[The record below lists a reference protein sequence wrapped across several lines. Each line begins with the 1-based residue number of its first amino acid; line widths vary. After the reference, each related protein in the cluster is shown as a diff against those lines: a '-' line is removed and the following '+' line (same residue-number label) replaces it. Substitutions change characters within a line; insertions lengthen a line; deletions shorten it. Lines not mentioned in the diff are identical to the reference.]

1 MSGKGKVNRYI
12 IQQSFSDDDEEDD
25 SSDNVHESDNEE
37 VVVEEVTAKEEEEEP
52 RKRKISMKRFTE
64 YCNRLKRFVDEM
76 NQAVD
81 EDVVLRQFVD
91 EVPPPRSS
99 SSSSASSSSKKRKR
113 LVAKTG
119 YRFFCDSK
127 AEEVAGKSFKDRN
140 QYLSEQWKAEVDKSK
155 WHAMVEEEK
164 QRLAENPDY
173 TAPKKKTLGLRA
185 MFNREEY
192 KRLKELPQYRDASEK
207 DIQEQVKKNSKDP
220 EILEAFRNR
229 LLV

>member
-1 MSGKGKVNRYI
+1 MSGKGNRYI

-25 SSDNVHESDNEE
+25 SSDNVHESDNEDV

-99 SSSSASSSSKKRKR
+99 SSSSASSSKKRKR

-140 QYLSEQWKAEVDKSK
+140 QYLSERWKAEVDKSK

-192 KRLKELPQYRDASEK
+192 KRLKELPEYRDASEK

-220 EILEAFRNR
+220 EILEAFRIR

>member
-1 MSGKGKVNRYI
+1 MSGKGKTLAQYKI
-12 IQQSFSDDDEEDD
+12 PKFSDDEEDD
-25 SSDNVHESDNEE
+25 SSVSDNIVQESEDEE
-37 VVVEEVTAKEEEEEP
+37 VAPPVVAKGEEEEEEP
-52 RKRKISMKRFTE
+52 RRRKISLKRYTE
-64 YCNRLKRFVDEM
+64 YCNRLRRFVQEM
-76 NQAVD
+76 NQAAD
-81 EDVVLRQFVD
+81 DDAVLRQFVD
-91 EVPPPRSS
+91 EIPPPRLPPSS
-99 SSSSASSSSKKRKR
+99 SSGNKRKR
-113 LVAKTG
+113 LIAKTG

-155 WHAMVEEEK
+155 WYAMVEEEK

-185 MFNREEY
+185 MFNREEF
-192 KRLKELPQYRDASEK
+192 KRLKELPEYRDASEK

-220 EILEAFRNR
+220 DILEAFRNR